1 MKKKTL
7 VLVGVLVTLLLINS
21 VAFAM
26 TASELRSLCDLD
38 DAEFISQ
45 YLDENVEYPVTTG
58 LAIESD
64 DDVIFDTTI
73 YGPNGEKYIV
83 LVVNGTVHI
92 MKA

>member
-7 VLVGVLVTLLLINS
+7 ILIGVLVTMLIINS

-45 YLDENVEYPVTTG
+45 YLNENVEYPVITE

-64 DDVIFDTTI
+64 DDIIFDATI
-73 YGPNGEKYIV
+73 IGPNGEKYIV
-83 LVVNGTVHI
+83 IVVNGTVHV

>member
-7 VLVGVLVTLLLINS
+7 VLVGVLVFLLLINS

-26 TASELRSLCDLD
+26 TASELRSLCNLD

-45 YLDENVEYPVTTG
+45 YLDENTDYPVVIG
-58 LAIESD
+58 LVFDSNDEI
-64 DDVIFDTTI
+64 IFDATI
-73 YGPNGEKYIV
+73 IGPNGEKYIV
-83 LVVNGTVHI
+83 IVVNGTVHV